1 MIVLKICK
9 LFICCST
16 GFIHLC
22 SCCENVDTT
31 PFLLATGRH
40 QINSNKLRHSSRV
53 INLELLTLRNRPGL
67 RQPSSEDK
75 KLVPIAES
83 LGFFFHSDMSRY
95 IVSQDQQF
103 NLKTM
108 ERVPTTGDLVIVE
121 PRVADELVLSP
132 VK

>member
-1 MIVLKICK
+1 MK
-9 LFICCST
+9 
-16 GFIHLC
+16 
-22 SCCENVDTT
+22 
-31 PFLLATGRH
+31 A
-40 QINSNKLRHSSRV
+40 SNAQEQTSDYD
-53 INLELLTLRNRPGL
+53 NR
-67 RQPSSEDK
+67 SSEDK

-83 LGFFFHSDMSRY
+83 LGFFFHGDMSRY

-103 NLKTM
+103 NLTTM